1 MEIRIIGGNNNKNLK
16 SKPQLL
22 IWGGF
27 GLFIFAFIAN
37 FASQIIFPILMGVGV
52 VIGIVG
58 CLQLIL
64 SYFQK

>member
-1 MEIRIIGGNNNKNLK
+1 MEIRILGGNNKNLK

-22 IWGGF
+22 IWGGV
-27 GLFIFAFIAN
+27 GLFIFSFIAN